1 MFMGGEETPE
11 FVVKLYN
18 GTKEATVDNFAPEH
32 TVQQVID
39 YAVENGLIT
48 WPKGGSEEDRGYS
61 IDGGAVIPWTDAGA
75 ENLEDNCSLDASAPS
90 TITLESNTVVG

>member
-1 MFMGGEETPE
+1 MGGEEAPE
-11 FVVKLYN
+11 FVVNLYN
-18 GTKEATVDNFAPEH
+18 GTKEASIDNFTQGH

-39 YAVENGLIT
+39 YAVENELIS

-61 IDGGAVIPWTDAGA
+61 IDGGEVIAWADAGGM
-75 ENLEDNCSLDASAPS
+75 ELGEHCSLDSSAPS

>member
-1 MFMGGEETPE
+1 MGGEEAPE

-18 GTKEATVDNFAPEH
+18 GTKEATIDNFAPEH
-32 TVQQVID
+32 TVEQVIS
-39 YAVENGLIT
+39 YAVENGLIS

-61 IDGGAVIPWTDAGA
+61 IDGGAVIPWADAAA
-75 ENLEDNCSLDASAPS
+75 ENLEDNCSLDSSAPS